1 MSEVANLLWLD
12 QFCCALLNTIW
23 PGVWKYSPEE
33 EVERVGGSTH
43 TSASR
48 VSTTKQIRCEHDDG
62 QDGEPGDDDDDVG
75 DSDDGDGRWRSLT
88 SNLLQLICNCQ
99 TFKVW
104 T

>member
-1 MSEVANLLWLD
+1 M
-12 QFCCALLNTIW
+12 
-23 PGVWKYSPEE
+23 
-33 EVERVGGSTH
+33 GGSTH

-48 VSTTKQIRCEHDDG
+48 VSTTKQIRCEHDDR

-99 TFKVW
+99 TFKV
-104 T
+104 